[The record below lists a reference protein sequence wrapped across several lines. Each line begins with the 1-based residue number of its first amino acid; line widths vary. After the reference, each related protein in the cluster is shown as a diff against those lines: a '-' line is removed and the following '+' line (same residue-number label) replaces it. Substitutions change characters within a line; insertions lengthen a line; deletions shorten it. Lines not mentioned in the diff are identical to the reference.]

1 MSLIFHEKFYKAAA
15 VFAGLLLSVA
25 AVEAR
30 EFRVADTQSQDYPTV
45 QALLHMAKLVEEHTR
60 GRHRIRVF
68 HSRQLGE
75 EKETI
80 EQTRVGAI
88 DLNRTNVAPIGSLIP
103 TANVLAL
110 PFLFRSPA
118 HLHKVLDGPIGA
130 DVLASFEPYGF
141 VGLTFY
147 DSG

>member
-1 MSLIFHEKFYKAAA
+1 MSLIFHEKFYKATA

-25 AVEAR
+25 AGEAR
-30 EFRVADTQSQDYPTV
+30 EFRVADTQSQDYATV

-60 GRHRIRVF
+60 GRHRVRVF

-88 DLNRTNVAPIGSLIP
+88 YLNRTNIAPLGSFIP
-103 TANVLAL
+103 ETNVMPQ
-110 PFLFRSPA
+110 PFLFRSIE
-118 HLHKVLDGPIGA
+118 HLYKAIDSPIG
-130 DVLASFEPYGF
+130 DDLLASF
-141 VGLTFY
+141 
-147 DSG
+147 